1 MQVTKTHIPLFLLL
15 TAGLLAGCSVIN
27 EPEQKKEIAV
37 STGVTGMKKVRSIDS
52 NRALQ
57 DEAIKIDAY
66 FHDTET
72 KYLDGA
78 KLVYDVDQ
86 WRFDDGAGNEVHYY
100 WPTEGAVYDPSD
112 ANITVSSLDFVG
124 YCPFTKPA
132 YIGTPTYNH
141 ATGVSFTCDMSSYM
155 TLASQTTMDEYLIA
169 VSNEQTLA
177 TQTANGGVPLEF
189 KHPLAQVKFVFNT
202 ASGTHVQINSIGIT
216 DAYTGGTCTYD
227 GTTMSW
233 AGTGSDTVKIALASP
248 LKTGGTTETDAVY
261 VIPDTATK
269 YLIVNATWDDWNDV
283 TISDYGTDVA
293 FAWEPGHI
301 YTYNLTIDKYG
312 LKVDTLKFTEQW

>member
-1 MQVTKTHIPLFLLL
+1 ML
-15 TAGLLAGCSVIN
+15 S
-27 EPEQKKEIAV
+27 EIAV
-37 STGVTGMKKVRSIDS
+37 TTGVTGMQKRVQSIDS
-52 NRALQ
+52 NTALQ
-57 DEAIKIDAY
+57 GKEIRVDAY
-66 FHDTET
+66 FHSTNT
-72 KYLDGA
+72 AYLSNTRLHYTGTTPPWQFWNGTSQ
-78 KLVYDVDQ
+78 L
-86 WRFDDGAGNEVHYY
+86 HYY
-100 WPTEGAVYDPSD
+100 WPIAGSVYDPNG
-112 ANITVSSLDFVG
+112 ANITVTSLDFVG
-124 YCPFTKPA
+124 FCPYTP
-132 YIGTPTYNH
+132 PTYITDPGYDVKNGG
-141 ATGVSFTCDMSSYM
+141 AYFTCNMSSYM
-155 TLASQTTMDEYLIA
+155 TLANQASMQEYVIA

-177 TQTANGGVPLEF
+177 TQIANGGVPLEF
-189 KHPLAQVKFVFNT
+189 KHPLAQVKFVFNA

-248 LKTGGTTETDAVY
+248 LKTGGTTETSSVY
-261 VIPDTATK
+261 VIPANGTK
-269 YLIVNATWDDWNDV
+269 YLIVNATWDDWSDV

>member
-1 MQVTKTHIPLFLLL
+1 MMLLL
-15 TAGLLAGCSVIN
+15 AAGLLAGCSHVN
-27 EPEQKKEIAV
+27 EPSSVSDKEICV
-37 STGVTGMKKVRSIDS
+37 RTNVGKFQKGYRVRSIDD
-52 NRALQ
+52 NTALQ
-57 DEAIKIDAY
+57 AQDLRIDAY

-100 WPTEGAVYDPSD
+100 WPIDGSVYDPSG
-112 ANITVSSLDFVG
+112 ANITYESLDFVG
-124 YCPFTKPA
+124 FCPYAKPA
-132 YIGTPTYNH
+132 YIGTLTYNY

-177 TQTANGGVPLEF
+177 TQTANSGVPLEF
-189 KHPLAQVKFVFNT
+189 RHPLTQVKFVFNT
-202 ASGTHVQINSIGIT
+202 ASGEHVQINSIGIT

-248 LKTGGTTETDAVY
+248 LKTGGTTETSSVY
-261 VIPDTATK
+261 VIPANGTK
-269 YLIVNATWDDWNDV
+269 YLIVNATWDDWSDV

-293 FAWEPGHI
+293 FVWEPGHI

>member
-52 NRALQ
+52 NTALQ

-141 ATGVSFTCDMSSYM
+141 ATGVSFTCNMSSYM
-155 TLASQTTMDEYLIA
+155 TLESQAEMQEYVVAVVDGQTYTT
-169 VSNEQTLA
+169 QLA
-177 TQTANGGVPLEF
+177 NSGVPLSL
-189 KHPLAQVKFVFNT
+189 KHPLAQIKFVINA
-202 ASGTHVQINSIGIT
+202 ASGRNVQIDSISIGGLKT
-216 DAYTGGTCTYD
+216 SGTCTYD
-227 GTTMSW
+227 GTDITW
-233 AGTGSDTVKIALASP
+233 GSYSGNTPMEIVQTLKI
-248 LKTGGTTETDAVY
+248 GGTTETTPFC
-261 VIPDTATK
+261 VIPNDYGTK
-269 YLIVNATWDDWNDV
+269 YLTVKATWDRWSNV
-283 TISDYGTDVA
+283 AISDYGANVT
-293 FAWEPGHI
+293 FNWEPGHS
-301 YTYNLTIDKYG
+301 YTYNLTLDSLG
-312 LKVDTLKFTEQW
+312 LKVDAAKFTEQW